1 MLTYLMCNLRYYK
14 YNHAPE
20 IEHSIIFLL
29 GHQTMFWFIVEH
41 ISWIGVIKYF
51 TLEKSSCE
59 LLLT

>member
-20 IEHSIIFLL
+20 IEH
-29 GHQTMFWFIVEH
+29 QTMFWCIQEH
-41 ISWIGVIKYF
+41 IPWIGVIKYF
-51 TLEKSSCE
+51 TLEKSSSE